1 MTSII
6 KVDQIQTAAG
16 ATPTA
21 DGLGIN
27 VDALSALAGTIL
39 TSKTFRIPSSAYN
52 MAINSTDIIQWFS
65 ESFTTKRANSKV
77 LITYHSGQIACP
89 SPPASGEY
97 NAKLT
102 WSIDATGSGSNMEL
116 YRDHNHEW
124 YRAVSANTDS
134 RIFITGQALTNSVSA
149 GTHTIYAY
157 AAAYNTPLTFGHQA
171 NSPNRGAIMTFQEIA
186 G

>member
-6 KVDQIQTAAG
+6 KVDQIQTTAG
-16 ATPTA
+16 GAPTA
-21 DGLGIN
+21 ADLGIN
-27 VDALSALAGTIL
+27 VTGTIL

-52 MAINSTDIIQWFS
+52 MAVNSTDIVQWFS

-134 RIFITGQALTNSVSA
+134 RFFITGQALTNSVSA
-149 GTHTIYAY
+149 GTHTIYAH
-157 AAAYNTPLTFGHQA
+157 AAAYNTPLTFGYQA
-171 NSPNRGAIMTFQEIA
+171 NNANRGAIMTFQEIA

>member
-6 KVDQIQTAAG
+6 KVDQIQTASG

-21 DGLGIN
+21 DDLGIN
-27 VDALSALAGTIL
+27 VTGTIL

-52 MAINSTDIIQWFS
+52 VAVASTGIVQWFS
-65 ESFTTKRANSKV
+65 ESFTTVRANSKV

-89 SPPASGEY
+89 NPPASGEY

-102 WSIDATGSGSNMEL
+102 WSINNSGSGSNMEL

-149 GTHTIYAY
+149 GTHTIYCH
-157 AAAYNTPLTFGHQA
+157 AAAYNAPLTFGHQG
-171 NSPNRGAIMTFQEIA
+171 NSANRGAIMTFQEIA